1 MKKYRYP
8 VKGMSCAACVA
19 HVEKAAQKAISDRCQ
34 NITVSLLT
42 NSITFEGD
50 DHADGTT
57 LERDLAAA
65 LHAGGYELVTESDG
79 KKANAEKN
87 NIAAAEKRKNMRRLI
102 ASAILTAALMTLSMG
117 PMLGLPL
124 PPFLSGA
131 ENGVRLA
138 LAQLALT
145 LPVLIINFHYF
156 RNGFS
161 ALFGGYPNMDSLI
174 AVGSGA
180 SVVYGLFATVMIAR
194 GVSAGDAETVHKY
207 LHDLYFESAA
217 MIVTLVT
224 LGKTLESNAREKASA
239 AVRDLAG
246 MIPDRATRLLADG
259 TPEEVATAALS
270 VGDTVVVREGER
282 IPVDGTVTDGE
293 GSVDVSALT
302 GEPIPAEVGK
312 GSAVHGSCTLIAG
325 NLKIRVEQ
333 VGDDTALS
341 KIIHLLEEAAASKA
355 PVARLADR
363 VSRVFVPAVIGIAA
377 LTALIWG
384 VFLHHPENA
393 VRCAISVLVISCPCA
408 LGLATPAA
416 IMVGTGKGASMGVLF
431 KSAEA
436 LEQLH
441 RAKTVVLDK
450 TGTLTEG
457 HPTLTDLI
465 PLSGTAEDLLRTAA
479 AVESLSTHPLARAV
493 CAAAAE
499 AGYEIP
505 SAEDF
510 TSRTGYGIGA
520 TVNSNI
526 CLIGKEEYLR
536 LGGVTEESLRDARG
550 RALELEEQGKTVITV
565 SYGDKVLGLIALS
578 DRLRPDSVRAV
589 AALRQLGCRTLM
601 LTGDNPHT
609 AEKIAAEAG
618 LDGFEAG
625 LLPGDKEKKIRELSE
640 EGVCVMI
647 GDGINDGPALTR
659 ADVGIAIGAGT
670 EVAIDCA
677 DVVLMGDSLM
687 DAVHA
692 VELSCATIVCIRQ
705 NLFWALLYNSIGI
718 PIAAGVLMSLGVRLS
733 PMIAAAAM
741 SVSSVCVVTNA
752 LRLRRFRSKFK
763 DPVQNFEKNNISTST
778 TSKTEEEDM
787 FGIGKTAE
795 YSFQVGGMMCPKCKE
810 HVEKALQ
817 AVSGVKEVLVDLD
830 SGNVKVVAKASVT
843 EEALKKAV
851 VEAGY
856 KV

>member
-19 HVEKAAQKAISDRCQ
+19 HVETAATKAISDRTQ

-42 NSITFEGD
+42 NSITFESD
-50 DHADGTT
+50 AEEKAIEH
-57 LERDLAAA
+57 DLAAA
-65 LHAGGYELVTESDG
+65 LKTAGYELVTEQNAP
-79 KKANAEKN
+79 KKRAERDSIAHREKMKN
-87 NIAAAEKRKNMRRLI
+87 LRRLI
-102 ASAILTAALMTLSMG
+102 ASAILTAALMTVSMG
-117 PMLGLPL
+117 PMLGIPL
-124 PPFLSGA
+124 PAFLAGA
-131 ENGVRLA
+131 ENGIRLA
-138 LAQLALT
+138 LTQLILT

-156 RNGFS
+156 RNGFA

-174 AVGSGA
+174 AVGAGA

-194 GVSAGDAETVHKY
+194 GTAAGDAELIHRY

-224 LGKTLESNAREKASA
+224 LGKTLESNAREKASE
-239 AVRDLAG
+239 AVRDLAA
-246 MIPDRATRLLADG
+246 MIPDTATRIG
-259 TPEEVATAALS
+259 EGGEMETVPTAALC
-270 VGDTVVVREGER
+270 VGDTVLVREGER
-282 IPVDGTVTDGE
+282 IPVDGTVIEGE

-302 GEPIPAEVGK
+302 GEPIPAE
-312 GSAVHGSCTLIAG
+312 AVAGTAVNGSCTLVSG
-325 NLKIRVEQ
+325 SLKVRVEQ
-333 VGDDTALS
+333 IGEDTALS
-341 KIIHLLEEAAASKA
+341 KIIHLLEDAAASKA
-355 PVARLADR
+355 PVARMADR
-363 VSRVFVPAVIGIAA
+363 VSRIFVPAVIGIAV
-377 LTALIWG
+377 LTAIVWG
-384 VFLHHPENA
+384 VILHDAENA
-393 VRCAISVLVISCPCA
+393 IRCSISVLVISCPCA

-416 IMVGTGKGASMGVLF
+416 IMVGTGKGASLGVLF
-431 KSAEA
+431 KSASA

-441 RAKTVVLDK
+441 RAHTVVMDK

-457 HPTLTDLI
+457 RPTVTEII
-465 PLSGTAEDLLRTAA
+465 PLAGSEEETLRIAA

-493 CAAAAE
+493 CEEAANRNLELPLAE
-499 AGYEIP
+499 GFV
-505 SAEDF
+505 SK
-510 TSRTGYGIGA
+510 TGFGIGA

-536 LGGVTEESLRDARG
+536 ENGVGEDALILAREM
-550 RALELEEQGKTVITV
+550 AQAPEEQGKTVITV
-565 SYGDKVLGLIALS
+565 SRGNEVLGLIALS

-589 AALRQLGCRTLM
+589 SALKKLGCRTLM

-609 AEKIAAEAG
+609 AEKIAAQAG

-625 LLPGDKEKKIRELSE
+625 LLPGDKERRIRELCD

-687 DAVHA
+687 SAVHA
-692 VELSCATIVCIRQ
+692 IELSSATIVCIKQ

-718 PIAAGVLMSLGVRLS
+718 PIAAGVLMSLGVRLN

-752 LRLRRFRSKFK
+752 LRLRRFKSKFA
-763 DPVQNFEKNNISTST
+763 DGAVCGVSDCHQKNILN
-778 TSKTEEEDM
+778 KQEDEDM
-787 FGIGKTAE
+787 FGIGKTQT
-795 YSFQVGGMMCPKCKE
+795 YSFQVGGMMCPKCQE
-810 HVEKALQ
+810 HVEKALR
-817 AVSGVKEVLVDLD
+817 AVSGVKEVDVNLDTGLVT
-830 SGNVKVVAKASVT
+830 VIAKVSVT
-843 EEALKKAV
+843 EDDLKKAV
-851 VEAGY
+851 VDAGY

>member
-19 HVEKAAQKAISDRCQ
+19 HVEKAADRAISDRCR

-42 NSITFEGD
+42 NSITFESED
-50 DHADGTT
+50 TADGGAIQQ
-57 LERDLAAA
+57 DLAAA
-65 LHAGGYELVTESDG
+65 LRAGGYELVIEKDE
-79 KKANAEKN
+79 KKARAEKES
-87 NIAAAEKRKNMRRLI
+87 IASAEKKKNLRRLI

-117 PMLGLPL
+117 PMLGIPL
-124 PPFLSGA
+124 PPPLAGA
-131 ENGVRLA
+131 ENGLRLA
-138 LAQLALT
+138 IAQLALT

-161 ALFGGYPNMDSLI
+161 ALFGRYPNMDSLI

-194 GVSAGDAETVHKY
+194 GVSSGDVETVHKY

-246 MIPDRATRLLADG
+246 MIPDQATRLLADG
-259 TPEEVATAALS
+259 TAEEIATADLC
-270 VGDTVVVREGER
+270 VGDTVLVREGER
-282 IPVDGTVTDGE
+282 IPVDGTVIAGE

-302 GEPIPAEVGK
+302 GEPIPAEVTEGT
-312 GSAVHGSCTLIAG
+312 AVHGSCTLISG
-325 NLKIRVEQ
+325 SLQIRVEQ
-333 VGDDTALS
+333 VGEDTALR
-341 KIIHLLEEAAASKA
+341 KIIQLLEEAAASKA

-363 VSRVFVPAVIGIAA
+363 VSRIFVPTVIGIAA
-377 LTALIWG
+377 LTALVWG
-384 VFLHHPENA
+384 VFLHDTENA

-457 HPTLTDLI
+457 HPTVTDLVA
-465 PLSGTAEDLLRTAA
+465 LSGTEEKLLSTAA

-493 CAAAAE
+493 CTAAE
-499 AGYEIP
+499 ERGYGIP
-505 SAEDF
+505 TAQDF
-510 TSRTGYGIGA
+510 TSKTGYGIGA
-520 TVNSNI
+520 VVNSNI

-536 LGGVTEESLRDARG
+536 QGGVREDALK
-550 RALELEEQGKTVITV
+550 RASECAQTLEEQGKTVVTV
-565 SYGDKVLGLIALS
+565 SSGDEVLGLIALS

-589 AALRQLGCRTLM
+589 AAMRKLGCRTLM

-609 AEKIAAEAG
+609 AEKIAEAAG

-625 LLPGDKEKKIRELSE
+625 LLPGDKEKKIRSLSE

-692 VELSCATIVCIRQ
+692 IELSCATIVCIRQ

-718 PIAAGVLMSLGVRLS
+718 PIAAGVLMSLGIRLS

-752 LRLRRFRSKFK
+752 LRLRRFRSRFK
-763 DPVQNFEKNNISTST
+763 EPEVCEATICKQNKIMN
-778 TSKTEEEDM
+778 EEEQEM
-787 FGIGKTAE
+787 FGFGKTVE
-795 YSFQVGGMMCPKCKE
+795 YSFKVEGMMCPKCQA

-817 AVSGVKEVLVDLD
+817 AVDGVKKVEVDLA
-830 SGNVKVVAKASVT
+830 GGMVKVVAKDSVT
-843 EEALKKAV
+843 EGVLKKAV
-851 VEAGY
+851 VDAGY
-856 KV
+856 KA